1 MEKISV
7 AIIGGGA
14 AGLFAAASLYKSV
27 GKGAGTVVL
36 FERGERVGRKLSAT
50 GNGQGNVSNTN
61 VGETRY
67 FSVQKSESGQKTLK
81 SALENYGVK
90 AMMDF
95 FEKLGVML
103 QTDARGRIYP
113 FSKQAS
119 SLTDALRFFIE
130 KQGVQTKLGSFV
142 KSLEK
147 CGDEFLITCDTADG
161 EAWYLAENVVLCTG
175 GKAAKN
181 FGTDGAGYSL
191 AKKFGHTLTATYPSL
206 VQLKCDTKYIKTL
219 KGIRAA
225 DVFVTAC
232 VDGVPVKELVG
243 DVIFTD
249 YGVSGDAIF
258 RLSAFLTAHTDK
270 KITLYIDFLSKVGEE
285 RLLAFVTA
293 KKRDLA
299 PKEGELF
306 CGLLNNQI
314 ARAVEKRYAGR
325 SLKEL
330 VAAVKNFPIDVTGNL
345 GYDYAQVTK
354 GGVPLDET
362 DGQFQSK
369 KVPSLYFAG
378 EILDVDGECGGFN
391 LHFAF
396 ASAKTVAAAI
406 EKKYK
411 TRGQV

>member
-1 MEKISV
+1 MEKISI

-14 AGLFAAASLYKSV
+14 AGLFAAASLYKIAETGSV
-27 GKGAGTVVL
+27 VV

-50 GNGQGNVSNTN
+50 GNGQGNVSNTD
-61 VGETRY
+61 VRETRY
-67 FSVQKSESGQKTLK
+67 FSVQKSETGQKTLQR
-81 SALENYGVK
+81 ALERYGVK
-90 AMMDF
+90 QMTEF
-95 FEKLGVML
+95 FETLGVML
-103 QTDARGRIYP
+103 QADARGRVYP
-113 FSKQAS
+113 CSKQAS

-130 KQGVQTKLGSFV
+130 KRGVRTKLGAFV
-142 KSLEK
+142 KSIEK
-147 CGDEFLITCDTADG
+147 RGDVFLIACDTADG
-161 EAWYLAENVVLCTG
+161 ETRYLAENVVLCAG

-191 AKKFGHTLTATYPSL
+191 IKKLGHTLTATYPSL

-225 DVFVTAC
+225 DARVTAS
-232 VDGVPVKELVG
+232 VDGTPVKELVG

-258 RLSAFLTAHTDK
+258 RISAFLTAYTDK
-270 KITLYIDFLSKVGEE
+270 KLTVSIDFLPNVDEE

-293 KKRDLA
+293 KKRELA
-299 PKEGELF
+299 PKEGELL
-306 CGLLNNQI
+306 CGILNNQI
-314 ARAVEKRYAGR
+314 ARAVEKRYAGAPI
-325 SLKEL
+325 KEL
-330 VAAVKNFPIDVTGNL
+330 VKAVKNFPIDVTGNL

-354 GGVPLDET
+354 GGVPLEET
-362 DGQFQSK
+362 DENFQSK
-369 KVPSLYFAG
+369 KAAGLYLAG

-396 ASAKTVAAAI
+396 ASAKTVAAEI
-406 EKKYK
+406 EKKYN